1 VESHGCLTVDK
12 YSVISVCRRRTPKK
26 VFPVC
31 SGRNRQPFNFE
42 AQSLLGVE
50 GFAEGLRHLVTEK
63 QQIREIP
70 KGQRFVGRPSLEK
83 LLSQRNRGKA
93 SRDRRIAEAVTA
105 HGYSQMEV
113 ASFLGLHYSTISR
126 ILAANKSA
134 NLKT

>member
-1 VESHGCLTVDK
+1 MAFRTQEK
-12 YSVISVCRRRTPKK
+12 YSEFVQARIGNPSIRHDLNFIICLGRRVCGGTPT
-26 VFPVC
+26 
-31 SGRNRQPFNFE
+31 
-42 AQSLLGVE
+42 
-50 GFAEGLRHLVTEK
+50 LVTEK